1 LDLVTKLA
9 LEQLVFYHVS
19 NCLTQESLDFDIV
32 RSGSNWKVVPPNV
45 SRDFHFEFP
54 PTVTTGLNGSQE
66 LRFASLL
73 ARCTYAK
80 EQNRIDLL
88 YDCEQL
94 SSTTNVIT
102 KQKDE

>member
-1 LDLVTKLA
+1 MVTKLS

-19 NCLTQESLDFDIV
+19 NCSTQEDLDFDVV
-32 RSGSNWKVVPPNV
+32 RSGYNWKVVPAIV
-45 SRDFHFEFP
+45 TRDFHFTLP
-54 PTVTTGLNGSQE
+54 PTVINEPNGSQE
-66 LRFASLL
+66 LLFASLL

-80 EQNRIDLL
+80 ERNRIDLL

-94 SSTTNVIT
+94 SSTTNVVT